1 MVAEAEAEAEEPP
14 LRGLD
19 SVDAVVSQP
28 IKARRGSSVEAS
40 KELGEVAPLLNDT
53 EEEDEG
59 EDEDG
64 GSNKLEEFEAA
75 TPPVALLTMT
85 PTVSRILALEIG

>member
-1 MVAEAEAEAEEPP
+1 M
-14 LRGLD
+14 
-19 SVDAVVSQP
+19 
-28 IKARRGSSVEAS
+28 
-40 KELGEVAPLLNDT
+40 LNDT
-53 EEEDEG
+53 EDEDEG

-75 TPPVALLTMT
+75 TLPVALLTMT